1 MSVSSLRSIDFLI
14 SGEPGALV
22 TVTETIDG
30 RLDFRVQ
37 ITDVIANDTDRP
49 DTADLRGVF
58 FHVSNE
64 SVLAGLSISGA
75 NVTNYAVKANGVMQV
90 QGDVTMSGE
99 VGKAVGPFDI
109 GIEFGTSGIG
119 KDDIKETTFTL
130 ASSAPLSL
138 DLVLQQHFGLRLTSV
153 SDNGQGRTL
162 SLKLAGQL
170 TGTPKIINPAPLD
183 PVPTDPAPTDP
194 TPDNPTPTP
203 VDPPPIVTI
212 PGGSCDDL
220 IEAGDGNDTIY
231 GGLGNDEMQGEGG
244 DDVIVGGT
252 DNGDLSWTGDAL
264 GITIGDNLYGN
275 DGRDT
280 YLYKKGDGVD
290 LIWDFQPGQ
299 DVIRLTGYTLADVD
313 SFTFVRTVGNRIPT
327 DPHDKIAVILDNGG
341 DAIVFNDFPG
351 PNAND
356 TAIVFADGTTLTSA
370 RLLELA
376 MAHPIAGTPVGA
388 SGLEPTGNAAAS
400 SAKPLDLYGGNNEDI
415 LIGGLGHDRLYG
427 NEGVNGLNGRDGN
440 DQLFGGNTRDTL
452 LGDLGDD
459 IGYGNG
465 GDDLIIGGVGADKL
479 YGAGGADLI
488 YGDDGEGVDL
498 PATLTSYTPAAP
510 GEEVRA
516 AIRITDNWWGGFQGE
531 ITITA
536 NESVNDWGLFLKSK
550 FNIDSIWGA
559 KTVAEANWDE
569 GVVYDLNNA
578 DWNGALAAGQTTTI
592 GFTARTGF
600 NGVVEVQTLLAGLGI
615 EKRISTDALPGE
627 SALSALG
634 NTMRGYAG
642 ADLLIGTMGN
652 DTYYVDDAGDQVIE
666 AYAAGA
672 ADKVV
677 TTVDHTLAQNV
688 EVLSAVGAA
697 SGVSLTGNTLDNVV
711 TGSAGADKVNGGAGK
726 DLLSGGSGKDT
737 FVFDKKI
744 GKSNVDRVA
753 DFNVK
758 DDTVRL
764 DNAVFKKL
772 GKAGKLKK
780 DFFKT
785 GTKAA
790 DGDDHVIYNSKSGA
804 LYYDADGKGKGAAV
818 HFATLS
824 KNLKLTQ
831 ADFIVI

>member
-1 MSVSSLRSIDFLI
+1 MSLTSLRSIDFLI

-22 TVTETIDG
+22 TVTETFDG
-30 RLDFRVQ
+30 RLDFHVRV
-37 ITDVIANDTDRP
+37 TDVIANDADRP
-49 DTADLRGVF
+49 DTADLRGLF

-64 SVLAGLSISGA
+64 SVLAGLSISGT

-99 VGKAVGPFDI
+99 IGKAVGPFDI

-119 KDDIKETTFTL
+119 KDDIKEATFTL
-130 ASSAPLSL
+130 ASSTPLGL
-138 DLVLQQHFGLRLTSV
+138 ELVLQQHFGLRLTSV
-153 SDNGQGRTL
+153 SDNGQGRAL

-170 TGTPKIINPAPLD
+170 TGTPKIINP
-183 PVPTDPAPTDP
+183 VPQDPAPTDP
-194 TPDNPTPTP
+194 DPTPGPLNPPSGDPTP
-203 VDPPPIVTI
+203 VVTI
-212 PGGSCDDL
+212 PGGSYDDL

-244 DDVIVGGT
+244 DDVIVGGK
-252 DNGDLSWTGDAL
+252 DNGRLSWIDDAL
-264 GITIGDNLYGN
+264 AVTIGDNLYGN

-280 YLYKKGDGVD
+280 FLYKKGDGVD

-299 DVIRLTGYTLADVD
+299 DIIRLTGYTLADVD

-327 DPHDKIAVILDNGG
+327 DPHDKIAIILDNGG
-341 DAIVFNDFPG
+341 DAILFNDFPG
-351 PNAND
+351 PSSND
-356 TAIVFADGTTLTSA
+356 VAIVFADGTILSSA

-376 MAHPIAGTPVGA
+376 AAQPIASAPAGA
-388 SGLEPTGNAAAS
+388 SGSATRGSASTS
-400 SAKPLDLYGGNNEDI
+400 SAKPLDLYGGNGEDI

-427 NEGVNGLNGRDGN
+427 NEGVNGLNGRDGD
-440 DQLFGGNTRDTL
+440 DQLFGGNVRDTL
-452 LGDLGDD
+452 LGGQGND

-465 GDDLIIGGVGADKL
+465 GDDLIIGGSGADKL
-479 YGAGGADLI
+479 YGAGGADVI

-510 GEEVRA
+510 GEEVRT
-516 AIRITDNWWGGFQGE
+516 AIKITNSWWGGFQGE
-531 ITITA
+531 ITVTA
-536 NESVNDWGLFLKSK
+536 NESVNDWGIFLKSK

-559 KTVAEANWDE
+559 STVAEANWDD

-578 DWNGALAAGQTTTI
+578 AWNGALAAGQTTTI

-600 NGVVEVQTLLAGLGI
+600 NGVVDAQTLLAGLGI
-615 EKRISTDALPGE
+615 EKRISTDALSGE
-627 SALSALG
+627 SVLSTLG

-642 ADLLIGTMGN
+642 ADLLVGTMGN
-652 DTYYVDDAGDQVIE
+652 DTYYVDNAGDQVIE

-677 TTVDHTLAQNV
+677 TTVSHTLSQNV
-688 EVLSAVGAA
+688 EVLSAEGAA
-697 SGVSLTGNTLDNVV
+697 SGLSLTGNTLNNVV
-711 TGSAGADKVNGGAGK
+711 TGSAGADKINGGAGK
-726 DLLSGGSGKDT
+726 DLLSGGRGKDA

-744 GKSNVDRVA
+744 GKSNVDKVA

-780 DFFKT
+780 DFFKI
-785 GTKAA
+785 GTMAA
-790 DGDDHVIYNSKSGA
+790 DADDHIIYNSKKGT
-804 LYYDADGKGKGAAV
+804 LYYDADGSGNGAAV

-831 ADFIVI
+831 ADVIII

>member
-1 MSVSSLRSIDFLI
+1 MSLPSLRSIDFLI
-14 SGEPGALV
+14 GGEPGALV
-22 TVTETIDG
+22 TVTETVDG

-37 ITDVIANDTDRP
+37 VTDVIANDSDRP
-49 DTADLRGVF
+49 DTADLRGLF

-64 SVLAGLSISGA
+64 SVLAGLSISGV

-99 VGKAVGPFDI
+99 VGKAVGPFDV

-130 ASSAPLSL
+130 ASSVPLSL

-153 SDNGQGRTL
+153 SDNGQGRAL

-170 TGTPKIINPAPLD
+170 TGTPKILD
-183 PVPTDPAPTDP
+183 PVPTDPAPSDP
-194 TPDNPTPTP
+194 TPANPPPTP
-203 VDPPPIVTI
+203 VDPTPVVTI
-212 PGGSCDDL
+212 PGGSYDDL
-220 IEAGDGNDTIY
+220 IEAGDGNDTIH
-231 GGLGNDEMQGEGG
+231 GGRGNDEMQGEGG

-252 DNGDLSWTGDAL
+252 DDGHLSWTDGAL
-264 GITIGDNLYGN
+264 GVTIGDNLYGN

-280 YLYKKGDGVD
+280 YLYQKGDGVD

-299 DVIRLTGYTLADVD
+299 DIIRLTGYTLADVD

-327 DPHDKIAVILDNGG
+327 DPHDKIAIILDDGG
-341 DAIVFNDFPG
+341 DAIVFNDFPA
-351 PNAND
+351 PSASD
-356 TAIVFADGTTLTSA
+356 VAIVFADGTTLSSA
-370 RLLELA
+370 RILELA
-376 MAHPIAGTPVGA
+376 AAHPTAGTPAQA
-388 SGLEPTGNAAAS
+388 SGSAPRGSAAAS
-400 SAKPLDLYGGNNEDI
+400 SAKPLDLYGGNGEDI

-440 DQLFGGNTRDTL
+440 DQLFGGNVRDTL
-452 LGDLGDD
+452 LGDQGDD

-465 GDDLIIGGVGADKL
+465 GDDLIIGGSGADKL
-479 YGAGGADLI
+479 YGAGGTDLI

-516 AIRITDNWWGGFQGE
+516 AIRITNNWWGGFQGE
-531 ITITA
+531 ITVTA

-559 KTVAEANWDE
+559 RTVAEANWDE
-569 GVVYDLNNA
+569 GVVYDLNNVA
-578 DWNGALAAGQTTTI
+578 WNGALAAGQATTI

-600 NGVVEVQTLLAGLGI
+600 NGVVDVQTLLAGLGV

-627 SALSALG
+627 SLLSALG

-642 ADLLIGTMGN
+642 ADHLVGTMSN
-652 DTYYVDDAGDQVIE
+652 DTFYVDDAGDQVSE

-672 ADKVV
+672 ADRVV

-688 EVLSAVGAA
+688 EVLSAESAA
-697 SGVSLTGNTLDNVV
+697 SGLSLTGNTLDNVV
-711 TGSAGADKVNGGAGK
+711 TGSAGADNVNGGAGK
-726 DLLSGGSGKDT
+726 DLLSGGRGKDS

-780 DFFKT
+780 DFFKI

-790 DGDDHVIYNSKSGA
+790 DADDHVIYNSKKGT
-804 LYYDADGKGKGAAV
+804 LCYDADGNGKGAAV

-831 ADFIVI
+831 ADVIVI

>member
-1 MSVSSLRSIDFLI
+1 MSFPSLRSIDFLV
-14 SGEPGALV
+14 SGEPGALI
-22 TVTETIDG
+22 TVTETVDG
-30 RLDFRVQ
+30 RLDFHVRV
-37 ITDVIANDTDRP
+37 TDVIANDIDRP
-49 DTADLRGVF
+49 DTADLRGLF
-58 FHVSNE
+58 FHVSTE
-64 SVLAGLSISGA
+64 SVLAGLSVSGA
-75 NVTNYAVKANGVMQV
+75 NVTNYAVSANGVMEV

-138 DLVLQQHFGLRLTSV
+138 ELVLQQYFGLRLTSV
-153 SDNGQGRTL
+153 SDNGQGRAL

-170 TGTPKIINPAPLD
+170 TGTPKIINQ
-183 PVPTDPAPTDP
+183 VPTDPAPTDP

-203 VDPPPIVTI
+203 VDPTPIVTI
-212 PGGSCDDL
+212 PGGSFDDL
-220 IEAGDGNDTIY
+220 IEAGDGNDTIH

-244 DDVIVGGT
+244 DDVIAGGK
-252 DNGDLSWTGDAL
+252 DDGHLSWIDGAL
-264 GITIGDNLYGN
+264 GVTIGDNLYGN
-275 DGRDT
+275 DGLDT

-299 DVIRLTGYTLADVD
+299 DVIRLTGYALADVD

-327 DPHDKIAVILDNGG
+327 DPHDKIAIILDDGG
-341 DAIVFNDFPG
+341 DALVFNDFPG
-351 PNAND
+351 PSAD
-356 TAIVFADGTTLTSA
+356 DVAIVFADGTTLSSA

-376 MAHPIAGTPVGA
+376 AAHPTAGAPAGA
-388 SGLEPTGNAAAS
+388 SGLATRSSAVTS
-400 SAKPLDLYGGNNEDI
+400 SAKPLDLYGGNGDDI

-427 NEGVNGLNGRDGN
+427 NEGANGLNGRDGN
-440 DQLFGGNTRDTL
+440 DQLFGGNVRDTL
-452 LGDLGDD
+452 LGDQGDD

-465 GDDLIIGGVGADKL
+465 GDDLIIGGSGADKL

-498 PATLTSYTPAAP
+498 PTTLTSYTPAVP
-510 GEEVRA
+510 GEEVHA
-516 AIRITDNWWGGFQGE
+516 AIRITNNWWGGFQGE
-531 ITITA
+531 ITVTA
-536 NESVNDWGLFLKSK
+536 NESVNDWGVFLKSK

-559 KTVAEANWDE
+559 RTVAEANWDQ

-578 DWNGALAAGQTTTI
+578 EWNGALAAGQTTTI

-600 NGVVEVQTLLAGLGI
+600 NGVVDVQTLLAGLGI
-615 EKRISTDALPGE
+615 EKRISTDALPSE
-627 SALSALG
+627 SLLSALG

-642 ADLLIGTMGN
+642 ADLLVGTMGN
-652 DTYYVDDAGDQVIE
+652 DTYYVDNAGDQVIE

-672 ADKVV
+672 NDKVV
-677 TTVDHTLAQNV
+677 TTVDYTLSQNV
-688 EVLSAVGAA
+688 EVLSAEGAA
-697 SGVSLTGNTLDNVV
+697 SGLSLTGNGLDNEV
-711 TGSAGADKVNGGAGK
+711 TGSAGADKINGGGGK
-726 DLLSGGSGKDT
+726 DLLTGGRGKDA
-737 FVFDKKI
+737 FVFDKKF

-780 DFFKT
+780 DFFKI

-790 DGDDHVIYNSKSGA
+790 DADDHVIYNSKKGM
-804 LYYDADGKGKGAAV
+804 LYYDADGNGKGAAV

-831 ADFIVI
+831 ADVIVI